1 MSQPEM
7 MLPDLPPR
15 RPLPPDVRK
24 RLRRRVLGR
33 RLPAGRVLGGG
44 VPSGGVLSGEVPGG
58 GVQGSGGL
66 SGGAARAPLAAAAA
80 VVVLAAG
87 GAIVA
92 QSTQGDPNAVTPPS
106 TTQSTAQSTAVSSAP
121 GDSPVTSLTPG
132 ATGGEA
138 ARCGFGDGDVR
149 FTLGLAGRRILVT
162 RNGRFCE
169 LTHTTVAH
177 DKPEV
182 GAFPFADGAAAVLWR
197 SGSAVLIGRV
207 PIGTS
212 RVRLTS
218 GERSGR
224 EPMPVALVDDL
235 FVTPY
240 TDVGMSVEF
249 TTPSGPVSA
258 VIDVEAL
265 PGVDAWTVSR
275 EELPP
280 GDPEV
285 ARCLDRALRQG
296 ATWVGDPPAWRP
308 GAFSGPGVDAL
319 LAIHDQ
325 AGRTAYCDYRD
336 GRPFLAHEEDS
347 SPQRGTSFEVH
358 YVTGRNAGPRLD
370 AAHVVLAGTVDAAR
384 VGGVEI
390 TDRQGRTVSAVLRD
404 GTFAARLPD
413 QPPLTSN
420 TVAEGFRVR
429 VLDHD
434 NQPIETVTLD

>member
-15 RPLPPDVRK
+15 RSLPPDVRK

-33 RLPAGRVLGGG
+33 RLPAGRV
-44 VPSGGVLSGEVPGG
+44 PSGGVP
-58 GVQGSGGL
+58 

-87 GAIVA
+87 GTIVA
-92 QSTQGDPNAVTPPS
+92 QSTQGDPDAVTPP
-106 TTQSTAQSTAVSSAP
+106 STAQSTAVSSSP

-138 ARCGFGDGDVR
+138 ERCGFGGGDVR

-169 LTHTTVAH
+169 FTHTTVAH
-177 DKPEV
+177 D
-182 GAFPFADGAAAVLWR
+182 R
-197 SGSAVLIGRV
+197 
-207 PIGTS
+207 
-212 RVRLTS
+212 
-218 GERSGR
+218 
-224 EPMPVALVDDL
+224 
-235 FVTPY
+235 
-240 TDVGMSVEF
+240 
-249 TTPSGPVSA
+249 
-258 VIDVEAL
+258 
-265 PGVDAWTVSR
+265 
-275 EELPP
+275 
-280 GDPEV
+280 
-285 ARCLDRALRQG
+285 
-296 ATWVGDPPAWRP
+296 
-308 GAFSGPGVDAL
+308 
-319 LAIHDQ
+319 
-325 AGRTAYCDYRD
+325 
-336 GRPFLAHEEDS
+336 
-347 SPQRGTSFEVH
+347 PQRRSPG
-358 YVTGRNAGPRLD
+358 LD